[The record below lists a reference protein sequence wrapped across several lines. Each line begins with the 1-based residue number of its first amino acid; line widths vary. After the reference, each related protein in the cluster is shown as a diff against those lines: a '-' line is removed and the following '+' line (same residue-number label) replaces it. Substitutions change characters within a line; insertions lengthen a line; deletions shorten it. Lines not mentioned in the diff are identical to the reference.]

1 MAISKRGLLVRGA
14 AWSAGALAGAGLA
27 GRADAATK
35 LKPTQ
40 RMDLGPFYPVERPLE
55 EDADLTRLA
64 GHAGRAKG
72 QVIEL
77 AGRVLNP
84 DGQPVPGA
92 RVEIWQANTVGRY
105 RHHGDDHD
113 RLPIDE
119 NFQGSAVQ
127 MTDAQGQYRF
137 LTVKPGAYPAGEF
150 MRSPHIHFD
159 VAGKWD
165 RLITQMYFPGEPL
178 LRQDKVLLHDLDDAR
193 PPKHFPDVIFG
204 RRTLAASTLEPG
216 APLWRFDLV
225 LANG

>member
-1 MAISKRGLLVRGA
+1 
-14 AWSAGALAGAGLA
+14 
-27 GRADAATK
+27 
-35 LKPTQ
+35 
-40 RMDLGPFYPVERPLE
+40 MDLGPFYPVERPLE
-55 EDADLTRLA
+55 DDADLTRLA
-64 GHAGRAKG
+64 GHAARAKG
-72 QVIEL
+72 QIIEL

-84 DGQPVPGA
+84 DGQPVSNA

-113 RLPIDE
+113 KLPVDE

-137 LTVKPGAYPAGEF
+137 LTVKPGAYPAGKF

-159 VAGKWD
+159 VAAKWD

-178 LRQDKVLLHDLDDAR
+178 LKQDKVLLHDLDDAR
-193 PPKHFPDVIFG
+193 APKHFPDVIFG
-204 RRTLAASTLEPG
+204 RRTLAGSTLEPG

-225 LANG
+225 LQNG